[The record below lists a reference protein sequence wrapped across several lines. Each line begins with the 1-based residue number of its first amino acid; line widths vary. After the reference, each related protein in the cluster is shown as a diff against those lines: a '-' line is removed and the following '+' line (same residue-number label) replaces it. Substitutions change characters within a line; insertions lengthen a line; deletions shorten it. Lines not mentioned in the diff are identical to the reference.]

1 VSVIGRA
8 GAVLVAGFV
17 LSSAGRP
24 GARAGELERGPGVED
39 VTVPT
44 KQECFERY
52 ESGQRARHQ
61 RRLRAAQEELR
72 ICSRATCPGLVRA
85 DCVDWLDQVA
95 RSLPSVVVTARARG
109 YDLTDVRVIVDG
121 MPVADRLT
129 GAALELD
136 PGAHHF
142 RFEASPWPPVE
153 RTLLISEGVKERPID
168 VEFAAPPAS
177 TGAVSASSPALT
189 RFDYIVGGVGAAAL
203 VTSASLGAWALL
215 ERRDL
220 QRSCA
225 PFCEEADVDAV
236 ATKLLLADVALG
248 VALASAGLV
257 WFHVAV
263 PTTSSSTV
271 GIRGTF

>member
-1 VSVIGRA
+1 VPVIGRA
-8 GAVLVAGFV
+8 GAVLVAGLV
-17 LSSAGRP
+17 LSAVKRPDAWAGD
-24 GARAGELERGPGVED
+24 LDRGQGGD
-39 VTVPT
+39 DLAAPT
-44 KQECFERY
+44 RQDCFERH
-52 ESGQRARHQ
+52 ESGQIARHQ

-72 ICSRATCPGLVRA
+72 VCSRAACPGLVRA
-85 DCVDWLDQVA
+85 DCVEWLDQVS

-121 MPVADRLT
+121 LPVADRLT

-136 PGAHHF
+136 PGAHRF

-168 VEFAAPPAS
+168 VEFAPPAPVA
-177 TGAVSASSPALT
+177 TVSASHVELS
-189 RFDYIVGGVGAAAL
+189 RFDYAVGGLGAAAL
-203 VTSASLGAWALL
+203 LTSVSLGAWALV

-220 QRSCA
+220 QRTCA
-225 PFCEEADVDAV
+225 PFCDQADVDAV
-236 ATKLLLADVALG
+236 ETKLLLADVALG

-257 WFHVAV
+257 WVHVAV